1 MLSGGMDRLVNYALL
16 EVLRIGLMLE
26 NPTARALAE
35 RLHAPVPIPG
45 GEGVPAALVPGAA

>member
-16 EVLRIGLMLE
+16 EVLRIGLMLG

-35 RLHAPVPIPG
+35 RLHAPVPSPG